1 MDKVQIRNLKKNDAD
16 EISRIYAAI
25 TLKPVDPDF
34 KRVVEE
40 HSQRNDEAC
49 FVAELKGK
57 VVGFMIS
64 YILTAGFGMPKSAW
78 IATLGVDPNFM
89 GQGIGETLAEEKRLL
104 DVRLEEEKRI
114 KQQEA
119 ARLEREWLESQ
130 RQQQLLYEQKAKIRA
145 EKLAE
150 AETAAIAAAKAKEE
164 AKRKTAECSGPAA
177 RYKASC
183 R

>member
-25 TLKPVDPDF
+25 TMKPVDPGF

-40 HSQRNDEAC
+40 HSQRDDEAC
-49 FVAELKGK
+49 FVAELNGK

-89 GQGIGETLAEEKRLL
+89 GQDIGATLAEEILNYYKVQGVENVYTSVRWDSTDLL
-104 DVRLEEEKRI
+104 SFFKTLGFDRSNFINL
-114 KQQEA
+114 
-119 ARLEREWLESQ
+119 
-130 RQQQLLYEQKAKIRA
+130 
-145 EKLAE
+145 
-150 AETAAIAAAKAKEE
+150 
-164 AKRKTAECSGPAA
+164 RKVL
-177 RYKASC
+177 K
-183 R
+183 